1 MSNIEDDV
9 KILEEF
15 AEICKAGLA
24 CYDQTREG
32 KALEHILAEREQ
44 MIAEKKKY
52 TIRLT
57 DEQYRKVIENAQMD
71 TSNDTVVAHRFAVM
85 QQQINEKDKRI
96 QELEEELAKY
106 KDIDYMFKIDSNENR
121 VDMKKIYFEWLEY
134 KNKIQ
139 KLEEESEILEFQNK
153 QVENYAEELKK
164 YNKTVSD
171 RMVEYKKNSIPKQA
185 VINKIEEIK
194 KDKDSKYYDKFL
206 CERDIENVIE
216 ILQELLEGEK

>member
-9 KILEEF
+9 KIVKEF

-96 QELEEELAKY
+96 QELEKENTKY
-106 KDIDYMFKIDSNENR
+106 KNSFNQQ
-121 VDMKKIYFEWLEY
+121 V
-134 KNKIQ
+134 
-139 KLEEESEILEFQNK
+139 EILK
-153 QVENYAEELKK
+153 DTIKK
-164 YNKTVSD
+164 LN
-171 RMVEYKKNSIPKQA
+171 ESIPKQA
-185 VINKIEEIK
+185 IIDLIKNETIDISGFECIAVEDLEEI
-194 KDKDSKYYDKFL
+194 
-206 CERDIENVIE
+206 I
-216 ILQELLEGEK
+216 GG